1 MTLPVKRA
9 SFAPNTKDCEAMS
22 PEPAPI
28 DPTRAFRLDG
38 KVALV
43 TGASRGLGRG
53 FAETLAAAGA
63 TVVLAARSTDA
74 LEKVRAGI
82 EAAHGKAL
90 TVKLDVTQK
99 AEADAAVSF
108 CAEQAGGLDVLVN
121 NSGIAVTRRL
131 LDVSEEDWRSVLE
144 TNLTGAWFVAQAAA
158 RAMIARYKADGTQ
171 AAIVNISSLLGI
183 RTNPGV
189 IAYNAA
195 KAGLDMVTRQM
206 ASELARNGVR
216 VNSLAPGYILTDL
229 NRAYFESE
237 PGQALTA
244 RVPMRRLGLPGDLVG
259 PLLFLASD
267 ASQYVTGQVLV
278 VDGGHAVAGL

>member
-1 MTLPVKRA
+1 MT
-9 SFAPNTKDCEAMS
+9 T
-22 PEPAPI
+22 PAI
-28 DPTRAFRLDG
+28 ADPTRAFRLDG
-38 KVALV
+38 KVFLV

-63 TVVLAARSTDA
+63 TVALAARSMDA
-74 LEKVRAGI
+74 LAEVQAGI
-82 EAAHGKAL
+82 ESTGGKAFC
-90 TVKLDVTQK
+90 VPLDVTDKSQ
-99 AEADAAVSF
+99 AEAAVAAIV
-108 CAEQAGGLDVLVN
+108 AKAGRIDGLIN

-131 LDVSEEDWRSVLE
+131 LDVSEDDWNSVLT
-144 TNLTGAWFVAQAAA
+144 TNLTGAWFVAQAVA
-158 RAMIARYKADGTQ
+158 RQMVAQFKADGSASAQ
-171 AAIVNISSLLGI
+171 GGAIVNISSLLGI

-237 PGQALTA
+237 PGMALTA
-244 RVPMRRLGLPGDLVG
+244 RVPMRRLGLPEDLSG
-259 PLLFLASD
+259 ALLFLSSD
-267 ASQYVTGQVLV
+267 ASRYVTGQVLV
-278 VDGGHAVAGL
+278 VDGGHAVAGV

>member
-1 MTLPVKRA
+1 MSASANLP
-9 SFAPNTKDCEAMS
+9 D
-22 PEPAPI
+22 PA
-28 DPTRAFRLDG
+28 RQFRLDG

-53 FAETLAAAGA
+53 FAEALAAAGA
-63 TVVLAARSTDA
+63 TVALAARNTSA
-74 LEKVRAGI
+74 LEEVRAGI
-82 EAAHGKAL
+82 EAAGGKAF
-90 TVKLDVTQK
+90 TVKLDVTVK
-99 AEADAAVSF
+99 AEAEAAVAA
-108 CAEQAGGLDVLVN
+108 CLAQAGGLDILVN

-131 LDVSEEDWRSVLE
+131 LDVSEEDWSSVLD

-158 RAMIARYKADGTQ
+158 RALVARYKETGETGS
-171 AAIVNISSLLGI
+171 IVNISSLLGI

-229 NRAYFESE
+229 NREYFESE
-237 PGQALTA
+237 PGIALTA
-244 RVPMRRLGLPGDLVG
+244 RVPMRRLGLPDDLTG

-278 VDGGHAVAGL
+278 VDGGHAVAGV

>member
-1 MTLPVKRA
+1 MPT
-9 SFAPNTKDCEAMS
+9 SDISTD
-22 PEPAPI
+22 PAQQ
-28 DPTRAFRLDG
+28 FRLDG

-53 FAETLAAAGA
+53 FAEALAAAGA
-63 TVVLAARSTDA
+63 TVALAARNTDA
-74 LEKVRAGI
+74 LEEVRAGI
-82 EAAHGKAL
+82 EAARGKAF
-90 TVKLDVTQK
+90 TVKLDVTVM
-99 AEADAAVSF
+99 AEAEAAIAT
-108 CAEQAGGLDVLVN
+108 CLEQGGGLDILVN

-131 LDVSEEDWRSVLE
+131 LDVSEEDWSSVLD

-158 RAMIARYKADGTQ
+158 RAMVARFKETGETGS
-171 AAIVNISSLLGI
+171 IVNISSLLGI

-195 KAGLDMVTRQM
+195 KAGLDMMTRQM

-244 RVPMRRLGLPGDLVG
+244 RVPMRRLGLPDDLTG
-259 PLLFLASD
+259 PLLFLCSD

-278 VDGGHAVAGL
+278 VDGGHAVAGV

>member
-1 MTLPVKRA
+1 MPA
-9 SFAPNTKDCEAMS
+9 SS
-22 PEPAPI
+22 HPA
-28 DPTRAFRLDG
+28 DPAREFRLDG

-53 FAETLAAAGA
+53 FAEALAAAGA
-63 TVVLAARSTDA
+63 TVALAARNTDA
-74 LEKVRAGI
+74 LEEVRTEI
-82 EAAHGKAL
+82 EAAGGKAFA
-90 TVKLDVTQK
+90 VKLDVTDREQ
-99 AEADAAVSF
+99 AEAAVAA
-108 CAEQAGGLDVLVN
+108 CLDQAGRLDVLVN

-131 LDVSEEDWRSVLE
+131 LDVSEEDWRSVLD

-158 RAMIARYKADGTQ
+158 RAMAGRYKETGEASS
-171 AAIVNISSLLGI
+171 IVNISSLLGI

-195 KAGLDMVTRQM
+195 KAGLDMLTRQM

-229 NRAYFESE
+229 NRDYFESE
-237 PGQALTA
+237 PGIALTA
-244 RVPMRRLGLPGDLVG
+244 RVPMRRLGLPDDLTG

-267 ASQYVTGQVLV
+267 ASRYVTGQVLV
-278 VDGGHAVAGL
+278 VDGGHAVAGV

>member
-1 MTLPVKRA
+1 MTDNPPVPTPVD
-9 SFAPNTKDCEAMS
+9 PNL
-22 PEPAPI
+22 
-28 DPTRAFRLDG
+28 FRLDG
-38 KVALV
+38 KVAMV

-63 TVVLAARSTDA
+63 TVALAARSMDA
-74 LEKVRAGI
+74 LAEVKDGI
-82 EAAHGKAL
+82 EEAGGKAF
-90 TVKLDVTQK
+90 TVQLDVTVK
-99 AEADAAVSF
+99 AEAEAAI
-108 CAEQAGGLDVLVN
+108 ATTAARAGRLDLLVN

-131 LDVSEEDWRSVLE
+131 LDVSEEDWSSVLD
-144 TNLTGAWFVAQAAA
+144 TNLTGAWYVAQAAA
-158 RAMIARYKADGTQ
+158 RRMVEQFKADGEGG
-171 AAIVNISSLLGI
+171 AIVNISSLLGI

-237 PGQALTA
+237 PGKALTA
-244 RVPMRRLGLPGDLVG
+244 RVPMRRLGLPDDLVG

-267 ASQYVTGQVLV
+267 ASRYVTGQVLV
-278 VDGGHAVAGL
+278 VDGGHAVAGI

>member
-1 MTLPVKRA
+1 
-9 SFAPNTKDCEAMS
+9 MS
-22 PEPAPI
+22 PAAVFP
-28 DPTRAFRLDG
+28 DPTRDFRLDG

-63 TVVLAARSTDA
+63 TVALAARSTGA
-74 LEKVRAGI
+74 LEEVRAGI
-82 EAAHGKAL
+82 EAAGGKAFA
-90 TVKLDVTQK
+90 VKLDVTVK
-99 AEADAAVSF
+99 EEAEAAVAA
-108 CAEQAGGLDVLVN
+108 CIAEAGRLDVLVN

-131 LDVSEEDWRSVLE
+131 LDVSEEDWRSVLD

-158 RAMIARYKADGTQ
+158 RQMVAQYKETGEGG
-171 AAIVNISSLLGI
+171 AIVNISSLLGI

-195 KAGLDMVTRQM
+195 KAGLDMITRQM

-229 NRAYFESE
+229 NREYFESE
-237 PGQALTA
+237 PGKALTA
-244 RVPMRRLGLPGDLVG
+244 RVPMRRLGLPADLVG
-259 PLLFLASD
+259 PLLFLSSD

-278 VDGGHAVAGL
+278 ADGGHAVAGV

>member
-1 MTLPVKRA
+1 MPQ
-9 SFAPNTKDCEAMS
+9 N
-22 PEPAPI
+22 PAQP
-28 DPTRAFRLDG
+28 DPAQAFRLDG

-63 TVVLAARSTDA
+63 TVALAARSMDA
-74 LEKVRAGI
+74 LAEVQAGI
-82 EAAHGKAL
+82 EAAGGRAFC
-90 TVKLDVTQK
+90 VKLDVTDK
-99 AEADAAVSF
+99 AEAEAAVAA
-108 CAEQAGGLDVLVN
+108 CIEQTGGLDILVN

-131 LDVSEEDWRSVLE
+131 LDVSEDDWNSVLT

-158 RAMIARYKADGTQ
+158 RAMVARHKKTGAGGS
-171 AAIVNISSLLGI
+171 IVNISSLLGI

-237 PGQALTA
+237 PGIALTA
-244 RVPMRRLGLPGDLVG
+244 RVPMRRLGMPSDLAG
-259 PLLFLASD
+259 PLLFLSSD
-267 ASQYVTGQVLV
+267 ASEYVTGQVLV
-278 VDGGHAVAGL
+278 VDGGHAVAGV